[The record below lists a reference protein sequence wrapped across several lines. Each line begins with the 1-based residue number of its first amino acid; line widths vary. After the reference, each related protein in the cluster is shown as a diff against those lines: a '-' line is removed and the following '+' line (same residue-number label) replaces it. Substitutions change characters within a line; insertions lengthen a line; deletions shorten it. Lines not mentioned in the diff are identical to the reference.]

1 MSVLVYQQ
9 ARSATGLTKHG
20 MRGVLMQ
27 RSSIQGSGLAHPTDG
42 NCQPDELC
50 VRVAAAAV
58 ALCDRT
64 SAMSRPDPREW
75 VRLVALALT
84 YVVTIALEVSS
95 LRRLMAP
102 HDMECAA

>member
-1 MSVLVYQQ
+1 
-9 ARSATGLTKHG
+9 
-20 MRGVLMQ
+20 
-27 RSSIQGSGLAHPTDG
+27 
-42 NCQPDELC
+42 
-50 VRVAAAAV
+50 
-58 ALCDRT
+58 
-64 SAMSRPDPREW
+64 MSRPDPREW